1 MEIRSDNKIIEVYA
15 DWEGLPGPT
24 LMGKLHVSRIRGKEL
39 FSFEY
44 DQLWLKSGYNLY
56 LDPNLEFYSGR
67 QYLPDDK
74 TNFGIFLDSS
84 PDRWGR
90 LLMRRREAAFA
101 RKENRKENTLFETDY
116 LLGVFDGH
124 RMGGIRFK
132 IEPNGEFLNNNKSLA
147 SPPWTSLGELEN
159 ASLKLERED
168 AGEDPDY
175 MKWLSLLVD
184 PGSSLG
190 GARPKAGVIDEK
202 GNLWIAK
209 FPSLNDDRDSGA
221 WEMVLHQ
228 LAQACGIVVPD
239 ARLLQLGSK
248 HHTFL
253 TKRFDRN
260 YEGRRI
266 HFTSAMTLLG
276 YRDGASHDEGV
287 SYLELVE
294 IIQRFGASPV
304 QDLVQLWK
312 RILFN
317 VFVSNTDDHLRN
329 HGFLLTDRG
338 WRLSPAYDMNPNEN
352 GTGLTL
358 NISENDNELSID
370 LVMSVAGYFNLDEVK
385 SHTILGEVKA
395 IISTWNDIAQ
405 KLGIPKMERQVIGKA
420 FR

>member
-132 IEPNGEFLNNNKSLA
+132 IDPGSEFLNNNKSLA

-239 ARLLQLGSK
+239 ARLLQFGSK

-253 TKRFDRN
+253 TRRFDRN
-260 YEGRRI
+260 HEGRRI

-385 SHTILGEVKA
+385 SNSIFGEMKA

-405 KLGIPKMERQVIGKA
+405 KLGIPKKERQVIGKA